1 MFGVR
6 TVLLEDLDDEL
17 GDPVEVVDFGA
28 PECESVVYESVDN
41 LFEVV
46 DVVFGSIGCLLLLTG
61 FEVSRCRNVLPPGSV
76 ERFLVNMISP

>member
-1 MFGVR
+1 M
-6 TVLLEDLDDEL
+6 EDLDDEL

-28 PECESVVYESVDN
+28 PECESVVHESVDN

-46 DVVFGSIGCLLLLTG
+46 DVVFGSIGCFLLLTG

-76 ERFLVNMISP
+76 EMFLVNMISP